1 MSGLQPYVMFPGT
14 AREALSWYAEIFGGG
29 VSLHTLQ
36 EFGRDDGLA
45 QAIAHGE
52 LTGPVSLGGADA
64 AGEEPSVRMQGLAF
78 ALLGTAE
85 PDTMRAWFAA
95 LAEDGTITD
104 ELQKRPWGD
113 WDGSVTDRF
122 GIAWLI
128 GFHE

>member
-64 AGEEPSVRMQGLAF
+64 AGEAPSVRMQGLTF

-128 GFHE
+128 GFQE